1 MTRTLLALAAALAF
15 AMPASAQ
22 TTILSEDFETDG
34 NGTRYTVSFVD
45 NAAETSDY
53 FRRTDGSDIAAS
65 FANPSGFYFAAQ
77 DIDGIT
83 DVIDSNPD
91 DDQGAERQTLTFS
104 GIDITGF
111 SSLMLSIDVA
121 EDQAS
126 DGAEDWDTTDLVH
139 ASFVLNGTPPSSF
152 ETGYAIWFDSNPIG
166 DTDNTNQPPFLN
178 FDFDDDGGD
187 SPEDT
192 EVTDVFTTF
201 SRVLG
206 FNSEDATTV
215 DLVITFDL
223 DAGDEDIAIDNI
235 TLVGMTGS
243 GTSVTT
249 SSVVGWRLLSV
260 PTTLTVDDLAQ
271 INLVSGAG
279 GYTTGANC
287 QVNGITNLF
296 TEYLGDENANQNGG
310 YVAPGSGATIE
321 PGAGFFWYFFGD
333 TPGAGQPAECQDG
346 TNTSTTRALP
356 IVLNADG
363 TSGLV
368 AGFPTVTIP
377 DANDADGFYMLGN
390 PYDTGYDVSA
400 IEAVEAGTI
409 NAVALQAGVQLWD
422 PEIRGYVVYTADGT
436 GDVTAA
442 DADDVSIW
450 QGFFVE
456 RSGADPGTDVTFNF
470 NPEGR
475 QMDVEGDGFVAR
487 QAAGS
492 PLLSFQVTDG
502 MRTGAAAVVRFE
514 EGADAAWD
522 RFDLSKLAPFTSD
535 FAQIG
540 PVGQNRDGA
549 LVTKAVESL
558 SSALNGSV
566 DVPFAFTTSAAEGTF
581 TVTWPRVELPDG
593 WTATLADLV
602 TGEATDLLA
611 AEAYTFEHSASAP
624 AERFVLGVSAP
635 AVANEEG
642 AQAFELSALA
652 PNPTAGTARMALT
665 VEASEAVTV
674 QVYDALGR
682 LVATVF
688 DDVVTAGAT
697 RAISVP
703 TASLSAGVYMVR
715 VQGVSFAETRRLTV
729 TR

>member
-22 TTILSEDFETDG
+22 DLIITAVYDGPRTGGTPKGVELYVAADIADLSVYGVASANNGGGPSATPEFVFPAAPATAGDYLYVASEVPEFTAFFGFAPDYVSGAANINGDDAIELFFNGVVYDVFGDVNTDG
-34 NGTRYTVSFVD
+34 TDQAWEY
-45 NAAETSDY
+45 
-53 FRRTDGSDIAAS
+53 TDGWAYRLDGTG
-65 FANPSGFYFAAQ
+65 PS
-77 DIDGIT
+77 T
-83 DVIDSNPD
+83 
-91 DDQGAERQTLTFS
+91 TFTVGDWTYS
-104 GIDITGF
+104 GIDA
-111 SSLMLSIDVA
+111 L
-121 EDQAS
+121 
-126 DGAEDWDTTDLVH
+126 DGETTNATAANPVP
-139 ASFVLNGTPPSSF
+139 VGTYS
-152 ETGYAIWFDSNPIG
+152 A
-166 DTDNTNQPPFLN
+166 
-178 FDFDDDGGD
+178 
-187 SPEDT
+187 
-192 EVTDVFTTF
+192 
-201 SRVLG
+201 
-206 FNSEDATTV
+206 DAP
-215 DLVITFDL
+215 
-223 DAGDEDIAIDNI
+223 
-235 TLVGMTGS
+235 
-243 GTSVTT
+243 TSVTT
-249 SSVVGWRLLSV
+249 SATVGWRLLSA

-296 TEYLGDENANQNGG
+296 TEYLGDETANQNGG
-310 YVAPGSGATIE
+310 YVAPGSGATVE

-363 TSGLV
+363 TSGLG

-400 IEAVEAGTI
+400 IEAVEAGTV

-487 QAAGS
+487 QAAGA

-502 MRTGAAAVVRFE
+502 TRTGAAAVVRFE

-540 PVGQNRDGA
+540 PVGQDRDGA

-652 PNPTAGTARMALT
+652 PTPTAGTARMALT

-703 TASLSAGVYMVR
+703 TASLSAGVYVVR